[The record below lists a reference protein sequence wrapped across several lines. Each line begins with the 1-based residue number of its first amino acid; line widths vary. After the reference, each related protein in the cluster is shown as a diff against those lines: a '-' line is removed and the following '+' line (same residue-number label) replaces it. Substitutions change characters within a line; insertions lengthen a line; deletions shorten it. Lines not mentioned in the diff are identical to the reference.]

1 MASPSIF
8 GQRLRETRKLRS
20 WTQERLA
27 KQFSIT
33 ATDSTRSSS

>member
-8 GQRLRETRKLRS
+8 RQRFRETRKLFE

-27 KQFSIT
+27 RESVIT
-33 ATDSTRSSS
+33 ATDSTRSSL